1 VVLYLTLV
9 TDLMFYQ
16 PSWLFH
22 AMM

>member
-1 VVLYLTLV
+1 VALYLTLV